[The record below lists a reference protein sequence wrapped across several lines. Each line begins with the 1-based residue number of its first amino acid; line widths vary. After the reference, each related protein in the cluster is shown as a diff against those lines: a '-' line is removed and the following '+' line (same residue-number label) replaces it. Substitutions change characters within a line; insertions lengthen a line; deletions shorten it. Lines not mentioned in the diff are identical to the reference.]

1 MAKTKIEVEL
11 LIKGEDRI
19 PEAEKKLGSLKSQLK
34 ELKTL
39 LASGALTGKEFDEA
53 AKRAGHLQD
62 QIGDVSQRV
71 KNLASD
77 SKRLDGFVSLA
88 QGIVGGF
95 AAVQGITALV
105 GDENK
110 ELEKTMVKL
119 QGSMTAL
126 AGIQAVVNT
135 LNKES
140 ALSTNLFSSAWGKL
154 NNVMKASIIGAIIAA
169 VLLLVSYW
177 DDIKGMI
184 SGVDAETSKLAEST
198 NKDFEASKKKTEE
211 LGSQDNILKLQG
223 LSEKEILRSKIK
235 QTEETIKAGIKAIE
249 AKKAELTAQIES
261 ERRNKEILKGILDYV
276 SIPLTLLLKT
286 VDQVG
291 KAFGKNFGLQEKF
304 TESIA
309 NLIFDPEET
318 KKKGEEEL
326 AALDKSL
333 LDLKDKTAGYKLQI
347 KAIDKKDS
355 DDRAAAKKT
364 EDDKN
369 EQKNKENNDKLKA
382 YADEQK
388 KILEDANKIIAEE
401 NLTAR
406 EKELKALDDLYKE
419 KIALAEDGSVQEKAL
434 IDALRI
440 QKAELTKKYDEE
452 DIAANKVTND
462 AITAEAKKAD
472 DDRIKSYVESVQA
485 KEAIAQSSF
494 DILSNI
500 GELALGQQFKQTAAG
515 KTLAIAQIAI
525 DTALAISALVRNSEA
540 NPLNAPTSG
549 LAGIA
554 QFAGGIA
561 RITANIVSAK
571 SILSGGG
578 IKGSGGGGGGGSQT
592 QSSNP
597 PPITG
602 FTRGTDASGNPIT
615 KVVVLEKDI
624 TNSQNRVARIRTN
637 AELL

>member
-1 MAKTKIEVEL
+1 MAKTKIEVDL
-11 LIKGEDRI
+11 VVKGGDSVGQVEG
-19 PEAEKKLGSLKSQLK
+19 KVVSLKTQLK
-34 ELKTL
+34 QLKAE
-39 LASGALTGKEFDEA
+39 LASGNLTGAEFDAA
-53 AKRAGHLQD
+53 AKKAGNLQD

-154 NNVMKASIIGAIIAA
+154 NNVMKASIIGAIVAA

-177 DDIKGMI
+177 DDIKGLI
-184 SGVDAETSKLAEST
+184 SGVSAETSKLAEST

-223 LSEKEILRSKIK
+223 LSEKEILRLKIN
-235 QTEETIKAGIKAIE
+235 QTNETIAAGVKAIA

-276 SIPLTLLLKT
+276 SIPLTLILKT

-333 LDLKDKTAGYKLQI
+333 LDLNDKAAGFQLQR
-347 KAIDKKDS
+347 KAIDKKGA

-452 DIAANKVTND
+452 DIAANKVTAD
-462 AITAEAKKAD
+462 KIAADKKAAD
-472 DDRIKSYVESVQA
+472 EKATQDALENAQSRQS
-485 KEAIAQSSF
+485 IAQSSF

-500 GELALGQQFKQTAAG
+500 GELALGQQFKQTAVG
-515 KTLAIAQIAI
+515 KTLALSQIAI
-525 DTALAISALVRNSEA
+525 DTALAISALVKNSEA

-561 RITANIVSAK
+561 RITANVVKAK

-578 IKGSGGGGGGGSQT
+578 VGGAGGSGSGGGQ
-592 QSSNP
+592 QNSNP

-602 FTRGTDASGNPIT
+602 FTRGVDAQGNQIT

-637 AELL
+637 AELI

>member
-1 MAKTKIEVEL
+1 MAKTKIEVDL
-11 LIKGEDRI
+11 VVKGGDSVGQVEG
-19 PEAEKKLGSLKSQLK
+19 KVVSLKQQLK
-34 ELKTL
+34 NLKAE
-39 LASGALTGKEFDEA
+39 LASGNLTGAAFDEA
-53 AKRAGHLQD
+53 AKKAGNLQD

-154 NNVMKASIIGAIIAA
+154 NNVMKASIIGAIVAA
-169 VLLLVSYW
+169 VLLLVTYW
-177 DDIKGMI
+177 DDIKGLI
-184 SGVDAETSKLAEST
+184 SGVSAETSKLAEST

-276 SIPLTLLLKT
+276 SIPLTLILKT

-347 KAIDKKDS
+347 KAIDNQ
-355 DDRAAAKKT
+355 AAADTKKT
-364 EDDKN
+364 NADQDAEN
-369 EQKNKENNDKLKA
+369 EKYDKLSR
-382 YADEQK
+382 DRQK
-388 KILEDANKIIAEE
+388 
-401 NLTAR
+401 
-406 EKELKALDDLYKE
+406 
-419 KIALAEDGSVQEKAL
+419 
-434 IDALRI
+434 
-440 QKAELTKKYDEE
+440 
-452 DIAANKVTND
+452 
-462 AITAEAKKAD
+462 KKAD
-472 DDRIKSYVESVQA
+472 DDQKA
-485 KEAIAQSSF
+485 KDEKEKE
-494 DILSNI
+494 DE
-500 GELALGQQFKQTAAG
+500 ELAAYKLKLAEEQIAAEKALDDKAKADKKLADEKANEDYANNMAARESITKGSYEILNSLGEIAMGQQFKQTAIG
-515 KTLAIAQIAI
+515 KTLALAQIAT
-525 DTALAISALVRNSEA
+525 DTAVAISSAGVA
-540 NPLNAPTSG
+540 AAKATAATGNPLSG
-549 LAGIA
+549 VAVYVTTVAGIL
-554 QFAGGIA
+554 
-561 RITANIVSAK
+561 ANVLRAK
-571 SILSGGG
+571 AILSGGG
-578 IKGSGGGGGGGSQT
+578 ASGGSGGGGGGQT
-592 QSSNP
+592 QSSSP
-597 PPITG
+597 PPIKG
-602 FTRGTDASGNPIT
+602 FTQGVDAQGNAIT

-637 AELL
+637 AELI